1 MLNCEKRLLR
11 YIDRNPTT
19 RFDSFDRDDR
29 SVCLEMFRKHWI
41 RQEWDG
47 GFLRLTDAGR
57 VQLLSSEEDSQSQYH
72 QRSVDRERERRN
84 KSADI
89 VSLEYQRSHQNRHDY
104 AVALFGA
111 LSAFFLD
118 LLCTGDGL
126 VHDFI
131 DWVLSFFVQW

>member
-11 YIDRNPTT
+11 YIDLHPNA

-57 VQLLSSEEDSQSQYH
+57 VQLLSSEEETQSQYH
-72 QRSVDRERERRN
+72 QRSNDRERERRN
-84 KSADI
+84 NSSDT
-89 VSLEYQRSHQNRHDY
+89 VRLEYQRSQQNRHDY

-118 LLCTGDGL
+118 LLCTGNSL

-131 DWVLSFFVQW
+131 DWVLSFFLQ